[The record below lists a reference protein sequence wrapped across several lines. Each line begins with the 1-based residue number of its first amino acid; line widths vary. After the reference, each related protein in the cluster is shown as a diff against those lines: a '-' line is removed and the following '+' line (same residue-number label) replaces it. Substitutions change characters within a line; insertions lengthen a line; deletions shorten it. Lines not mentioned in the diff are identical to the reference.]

1 MKAFLSYSIQDSD
14 QILITLLSRRLRE
27 KGFHVMTSQNFFN
40 EDLDFTTKNEID
52 RANLFIGMISKA
64 TGYRDRVIQEWEH
77 AKATGTPTILLV
89 ENGVRINPEFKDDYV
104 RFDRTNPQKAID
116 EINKRMEEPKDS
128 ASAWPWIIGGAIVL
142 GIMQLFA
149 SDKD

>member
-27 KGFHVMTSQNFFN
+27 KGFNVMTSQNFF
-40 EDLDFTTKNEID
+40 DKYLDFTTKNEID
-52 RANLFIGMISKA
+52 RANLFIGIISKS

-77 AKATGTPTILLV
+77 AKAAGIPTILLV
-89 ENGVRINPEFKDDYV
+89 ENGVRINSELNVDYV
-104 RFDRTNPQKAID
+104 RFNRNNPQGAIS
-116 EINKRMEEPKDS
+116 EINRRMEEPKDK

-142 GIMQLFA
+142 GVMQLF
-149 SDKD
+149 SDDKG